1 MSDSHYSKALKTRII
16 HSNVSQKE
24 LVSPRIFVLP
34 AIKTTHVY
42 WKRVPL
48 MASSLELTPSKA
60 QRSYS
65 ETLWSTQLGLIA
77 SIHFYTSI
85 YVYYDWGK
93 LNQIVSHVDVCSN
106 WPLTDTIWMFTSPL
120 STFKNSKD
128 QICSLIFTLV
138 ITLKCK
144 HESLHL
150 WYVSLIT
157 AHSISDLDCRHCKL
171 FLVIVARFLFL

>member
-1 MSDSHYSKALKTRII
+1 MSDSHYSKALKRESFTQMC
-16 HSNVSQKE
+16 HKKSSY
-24 LVSPRIFVLP
+24 LHAFFVLP

-48 MASSLELTPSKA
+48 MASSFELTPSKA

-93 LNQIVSHVDVCSN
+93 LAQIVSHVDVCSN
-106 WPLTDTIWMFTSPL
+106 WPLTDTVWMFTSPL
-120 STFKNSKD
+120 STFKNSRD

-144 HESLHL
+144 HESLHI
-150 WYVSLIT
+150 WYVSYSLRT
-157 AHSISDLDCRHCKL
+157 PS
-171 FLVIVARFLFL
+171 VI